1 LQGRGKLGEAGE
13 ARVAAMEEEEEASF
27 SKDAFNYYMDLWKLF
42 YGAYLL
48 LPFAL

>member
-1 LQGRGKLGEAGE
+1 LQGRGKFGEAGE
-13 ARVAAMEEEEEASF
+13 ARVAAIEEEEASF
-27 SKDAFNYYMDLWKLF
+27 SKDAFKYYMDLWKLF